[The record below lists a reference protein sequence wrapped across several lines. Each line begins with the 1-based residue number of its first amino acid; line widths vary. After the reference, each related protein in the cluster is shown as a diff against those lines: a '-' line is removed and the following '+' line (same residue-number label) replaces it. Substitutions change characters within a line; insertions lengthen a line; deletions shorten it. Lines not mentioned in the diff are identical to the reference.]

1 MIRRASSTSASCTD
15 RRTSARLSMVR
26 GKMLRIAPD
35 PITHGMPW
43 ASSRPRT
50 TLASTSE
57 CVRRMT
63 TRELEDTETN
73 SPPRRKGGHGGS
85 SGGASYLYSPLLHSS
100 VVEMF
105 HGLRVHL

>member
-1 MIRRASSTSASCTD
+1 MMRRASSTSSSCTD
-15 RRTSARLSMVR
+15 RRTSPRLSMVS

-35 PITHGMPW
+35 ATTHGMPC

-73 SPPRRKGGHGGS
+73 SPP
-85 SGGASYLYSPLLHSS
+85 SYLDSPFLHSS

-105 HGLRVHL
+105 QRALVHLEQDHRHVV